1 MTIYRAKNCLKQSKF
16 MFYSDHM
23 KVNVLN
29 KLSVLFSNTKL
40 KYPQMSEN
48 KTLAKNSL
56 ILYVRLII
64 TTIIGLYAS
73 RIVLLEL
80 GADNF
85 GLYAIV
91 GGLVAMLNM
100 LNTTMIATS
109 NRYIAIEIGK
119 KSGNELN
126 KIFNTLLVVHI
137 LFGLVLL
144 IFVEVAG
151 VWYVRNYLNVET
163 SKIPD
168 ALFVL
173 QLSTISSIIG
183 TVIIPFQGLINA
195 YEKFSVR
202 ATIEII
208 NSILNFGFVLLLG
221 LHSGDK
227 LKIYAIYV
235 LSIQVIVASIY
246 FIYSKKKYRSAV
258 KWKLNKQI
266 SDYIGISRFF
276 GWQLVYVAGNVGS
289 NQGGAMIMNLFFGT
303 VLNAAFGIASRV
315 NEFIFSFVKNLN
327 QAAIPQIMK
336 SYSGDNQERSLTLVY
351 KLSKYTYFIMLIPA
365 IPILL
370 SIDSILLL
378 WLKVVPPFTAVFV
391 ILRIIHGL
399 ISCLESGFD
408 ATIDAT
414 GKIRKTKI
422 FFSVLFLST
431 LPVIYLLYVLK
442 FPPYMITIIFIVA
455 EIIFLFFQTSI
466 LSKLTEFRFSRYF
479 SGTLLPVFFVSLLI
493 IPLFFLRGFFDQS
506 LISLLVVS
514 LVSVLTTVAIIYF
527 VGLDKQEKLI
537 VISNITRLPVL
548 KKIVRK

>member
-29 KLSVLFSNTKL
+29 KLSALFSNTKL

-151 VWYVRNYLNVET
+151 VWYVRNYLNVDA

-183 TVIIPFQGLINA
+183 TVIIPFQGLITA

-202 ATIEII
+202 AIIEII
-208 NSILNFGFVLLLG
+208 NSVLNLGIVLLLAF
-221 LHSGDK
+221 HTSNK
-227 LKIYAIYV
+227 LKIYAFFV
-235 LSIQVIVASIY
+235 LSIQIVIASIY
-246 FIYSKKKYRSAV
+246 FIYCKIKYKSAV
-258 KWKLNKQI
+258 KWKFNKQK
-266 SDYIGISRFF
+266 SDYLGISKFF
-276 GWQLVYVAGNVGS
+276 GWQLVYVAGSVGS

-303 VLNAAFGIASRV
+303 VINAAFGIASRV

-336 SYSGDNQERSLTLVY
+336 NYGGDNQERSLTLVY

-365 IPILL
+365 VPILL
-370 SIDSILLL
+370 SIDSILIL
-378 WLKVVPPFTAVFV
+378 WLKVIPPFTTVFV
-391 ILRIIHGL
+391 FLRIIHGL

-414 GKIRKTKI
+414 GKIRKTKTFYSI
-422 FFSVLFLST
+422 LFLSA
-431 LPVIYLLYVLK
+431 LPVIYLLYMLK
-442 FPPYMITIIFIVA
+442 FPPYIITIIFIAV
-455 EIIFLFFQTSI
+455 EIIFLLVQTSI
-466 LSKLTEFRFSRYF
+466 LSKLTKFTFSKYF
-479 SGTLLPVFFVSLLI
+479 SGTLLPVFFVTLLI
-493 IPLFFLRGFFDQS
+493 IPLFFLRKIFDQS
-506 LISLLVVS
+506 FISLIVVS
-514 LVSVLTTVAIIYF
+514 FVSVLTTLLIIYF
-527 VGLDKQEKLI
+527 VGLDKQEREI
-537 VISNITRLPVL
+537 VNSILVKLPVI
-548 KKIVRK
+548 KEI